1 MSAIE
6 NRFTNILK
14 PSTGKWMTRFFW
26 FIGGAVVTSGVI
38 VLLYFSGVLGP
49 RPNSDGWQ
57 AVFLTNGQVY
67 FGKLQSV
74 HGRYVTLTD
83 IFYLQVSQPLQQ
95 PDNAD
100 NAQQPNLNLIKL
112 GDELHGPEDAMYIE
126 RKNIMFWENLKSSSN
141 VVRAIEEAR

>member
-6 NRFTNILK
+6 NRFSSLIK
-14 PSTGKWMTRFFW
+14 PTTGSRLARLLW
-26 FIGGAVVTSGVI
+26 FIGGVVVTCAIIAVV
-38 VLLYFSGVLGP
+38 YFTGVLGP

-67 FGKLQSV
+67 FGKIESV

-126 RKNIMFWENLKSSSN
+126 RKNIMFWENLKPSSN